1 MDTPARM
8 WAYASAATAPGA
20 DGLGIVPVISMLRTF
35 ADRDDPRP
43 CYLFYASRTLEST
56 TFLEEVRALERRLS
70 LTLVLVLENPP
81 RHWTGERGRIEESVI
96 RRRLPQNY
104 PRMQFFICGPPPC
117 STPWNPRWP
126 KSACRPRT
134 FTPNGSCS
142 SDRGMQ
148 MRHIYT
154 TRAVFLIG
162 ALLILASAVFAMVR
176 NA

>member
-104 PRMQFFICGPPPC
+104 PRMQFFICGPPPMLDAME
-117 STPWNPRWP
+117 
-126 KSACRPRT
+126 SALAEIGVPT
-134 FTPNGSCS
+134 AHF
-142 SDRGMQ
+142 
-148 MRHIYT
+148 YT
-154 TRAVFLIG
+154 ERFVF
-162 ALLILASAVFAMVR
+162 V
-176 NA
+176 